1 VIDSLPPIDRSAL
14 PPEIR
19 NGSPQDRKTYTA
31 ALGFERM
38 LVEQLAKAM
47 NSTAQGDDGDD
58 QAADAA
64 TTTYKDLLPGAL
76 ADGIIAGGGLGLAAQ
91 LTPALKKAQR

>member
-1 VIDSLPPIDRSAL
+1 VTDSLPPIDRSLL
-14 PPEIR
+14 PAEIR
-19 NGSPQDRKTYTA
+19 NGSAQDRKTYTA

-38 LVEQLAKAM
+38 LVSELAKAM
-47 NSTAQGDDGDD
+47 NATAQGDSSEEG
-58 QAADAA
+58 ADAA
-64 TTTYKDLLPGAL
+64 TSTYKDLLPGAL